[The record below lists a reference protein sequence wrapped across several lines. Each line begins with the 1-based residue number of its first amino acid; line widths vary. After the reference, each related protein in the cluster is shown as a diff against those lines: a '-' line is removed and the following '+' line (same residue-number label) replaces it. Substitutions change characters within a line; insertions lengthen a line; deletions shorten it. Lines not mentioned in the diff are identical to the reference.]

1 MSVEL
6 APVPSAAPRGSR
18 TTTPLATALTAVSLV
33 LLLGACNSDE
43 SVGQPVVEDPEIE
56 AIPADVDPIDAG
68 QVEAD
73 ANEMVP
79 APTAEGA
86 TEELAVDLEET
97 TTDAA
102 EVADGAIDE
111 ATAVAE
117 DGWSSLQANWAE
129 SVGDVRARFGELSE
143 EEILA
148 TDGDRDR
155 LVAVVTERYGIT
167 PEDAE
172 RQVAD
177 WEATL

>member
-1 MSVEL
+1 MSVKP
-6 APVPSAAPRGSR
+6 APVPSAAPRGPR
-18 TTTPLATALTAVSLV
+18 TTASLATALSAVSLV
-33 LLLGACNSDE
+33 VLLGACNGDE

-56 AIPADVDPIDAG
+56 AIPADVEPIDAG

-111 ATAVAE
+111 ATAVAG

-148 TDGDRDR
+148 TGGDRDR
-155 LVAVVTERYGIT
+155 LVAVVTERYGIA